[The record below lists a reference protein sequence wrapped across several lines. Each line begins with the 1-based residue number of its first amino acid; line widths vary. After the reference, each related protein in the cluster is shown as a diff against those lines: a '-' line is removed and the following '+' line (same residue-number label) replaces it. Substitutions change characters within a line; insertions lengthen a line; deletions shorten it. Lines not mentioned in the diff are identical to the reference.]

1 MVVNIHN
8 VRTLRSTTLHFEC
21 KSIAHYEGSKY
32 LGDSECHFPNTPVSQ
47 TMGDYDSFF
56 ANQPAAVP
64 AGFTQGFRYEQNETL
79 AKLEALDSK
88 EIKAKTE
95 LAEEVNQIKKPVPES
110 VAVTAGDI
118 EDDAQETLGYGLA
131 GLAVIVAYLLS
142 SAQ

>member
-1 MVVNIHN
+1 
-8 VRTLRSTTLHFEC
+8 
-21 KSIAHYEGSKY
+21 
-32 LGDSECHFPNTPVSQ
+32 
-47 TMGDYDSFF
+47 MGDYDSFF

-64 AGFTQGFRYEQNETL
+64 TGFTQGFRYEQNETL
-79 AKLEALDSK
+79 AKLDALDSK
-88 EIKAKTE
+88 EIKMKTE
-95 LAEEVNQIKKPVPES
+95 LAEEVNQIKKPVPQS